1 MLVTV
6 NPELPCEDFF
16 DYAGETTWQLR
27 VYSDKH
33 SKGEEEKV
41 TRFLKSWGQDCYC
54 AQLFNGDIDQYRIN
68 SKVCALDSL
77 VYWGLYIGE

>member
-1 MLVTV
+1 ML
-6 NPELPCEDFF
+6 LLHMFFPCGLSSIIKEIL
-16 DYAGETTWQLR
+16 TWQLR
-27 VYSDKH
+27 VYIDKH